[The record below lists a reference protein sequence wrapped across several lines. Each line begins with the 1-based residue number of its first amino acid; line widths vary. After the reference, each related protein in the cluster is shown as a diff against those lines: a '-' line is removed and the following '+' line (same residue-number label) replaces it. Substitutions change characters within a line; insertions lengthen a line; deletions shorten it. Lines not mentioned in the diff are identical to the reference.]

1 MTERE
6 HVKPKTVARIG
17 LALLVLTVAAFVGTI
32 WSPDEFKDQI
42 LSTSAITLLAGLLML
57 FVGSYA

>member
-1 MTERE
+1 M
-6 HVKPKTVARIG
+6 KPKTVARIG

-32 WSPDEFKDQI
+32 WSPHEFKDQI